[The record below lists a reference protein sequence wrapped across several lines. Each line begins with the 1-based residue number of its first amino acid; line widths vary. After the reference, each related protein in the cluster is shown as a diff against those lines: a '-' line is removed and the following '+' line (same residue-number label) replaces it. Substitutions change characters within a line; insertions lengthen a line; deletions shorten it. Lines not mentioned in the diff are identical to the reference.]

1 MILNRLLIR
10 LEHAEDRKLAE
21 TQALENVTAVILA
34 GGRGTRLR
42 PVIAD
47 RPKVLAE
54 VGGRPFLAYLL
65 DQLAATG
72 VRDVVLCTG
81 YLGEKIRATFGKS
94 YNKILHLAY
103 SQELSPLGTGG
114 ALRLALPYFNSRC
127 VLVMNGDSFCK
138 ANLSVFWSWHY
149 TKNANA
155 TLLLAKIADTKRY
168 GRVEVNS
175 EGVVLRFDEKLA
187 LQGSGWINAGIYLIN
202 YSLIAKI
209 PTDHVVSLEH
219 EVFPIWIN
227 RGLYGYRS
235 DGEFLDIGTPESYAK
250 AERFF
255 ALDPVP

>member
-1 MILNRLLIR
+1 MILNRLLKP

-42 PVIAD
+42 PVITD

-65 DQLAATG
+65 DQLAGTR

-81 YLGEKIRATFGKS
+81 YLGDQIRATFGES
-94 YNKILHLAY
+94 YNKKLRLVY

-114 ALRLALPYFNSRC
+114 ALRFALAYFNSRC

-138 ANLSVFWSWHY
+138 ADLGAFWSWHCA
-149 TKNANA
+149 KNANA
-155 TLLLAKIADTKRY
+155 TLLLAKMADAKRF
-168 GRVEVNS
+168 GLVEVS
-175 EGVVLRFDEKLA
+175 PEGVVVRFDEKVA
-187 LQGSGWINAGIYLIN
+187 LQSSGWINAGIYLIHD
-202 YSLIAKI
+202 SLIAEI
-209 PTDHVVSLEH
+209 STDHVVSLEH
-219 EVFPIWIN
+219 DVFPFWIN
-227 RGLYGYRS
+227 RGFFGYRS
-235 DGEFLDIGTPESYAK
+235 DGEFLDIGTPESYAR